1 MIIKKT
7 IYRYKNEKN
16 QTVITAIKPDDS
28 IEYTIKYRLY
38 TSAPDIYALTDGRL
52 FVDVIDVRPDEEEI
66 WSEVLLSD
74 IKVEVYTLSELKGD
88 IENIKTEQDMQSS
101 LLLDTMDA
109 LASSYEDSM
118 TMKVDLDSNSEN
130 VLVSMGA
137 IADLYELVL
146 HVQLRLDELEG
157 GAQ

>member
-7 IYRYKNEKN
+7 IYRYENEKN
-16 QTVITAIKPDDS
+16 QIIISPIKPDDS

-52 FVDVIDVRPDEEEI
+52 FVDVIDIRPDEEEI

>member
-1 MIIKKT
+1 MIINKT
-7 IYRYKNEKN
+7 IYRYENEKN
-16 QTVITAIKPDDS
+16 QIIISPIKPDDS

>member
-7 IYRYKNEKN
+7 IYRYENEKN
-16 QTVITAIKPDDS
+16 QIIISPIKPDDS